1 MKRLLALPLLLATI
15 AAAAPSSKV
24 EVATGDWNDLPALQS
39 RGYDH
44 LHSNVMQRI
53 WELAHSK
60 TCTIPGYSI
69 GNLDFRMS
77 FAAQYNPD
85 GSVARLVVPKLDCP
99 EAEGLL
105 AGALLEMIQ
114 GGDYRRSGGD
124 SPDGWYK
131 GSLTFG
137 FQGGLG
143 S

>member
-1 MKRLLALPLLLATI
+1 MKRLLALPLLLATM
-15 AAAAPSSKV
+15 AAAAPMPKV

-53 WELAHSK
+53 WELAHSR

-85 GSVARLVVPKLDCP
+85 GSVARVIVPKLDCP
-99 EAEGLL
+99 EAESVL
-105 AGALLEMIQ
+105 AGAVVEMIQ
-114 GGDYRRSGGD
+114 AGDYRPTVKSEQ
-124 SPDGWYK
+124 GWYK

-137 FQGGLG
+137 FEGGRG

>member
-1 MKRLLALPLLLATI
+1 MKRLLALPLLFVTV
-15 AAAAPSSKV
+15 AAAPMPNV

-44 LHSNVMQRI
+44 LHSSVMQRL
-53 WELAHSK
+53 WEIAHSR

-77 FAAQYNPD
+77 FAAQYNAD
-85 GSVARLVVPKLDCP
+85 GSVGRVIVPKLDCP
-99 EAEGLL
+99 EAEGIL
-105 AGALLEMIQ
+105 AGAVVEMIQ
-114 GGDYRRSGGD
+114 GGDYRPTGKSD
-124 SPDGWYK
+124 QGWYK

-137 FQGGLG
+137 FQGGQG

>member
-1 MKRLLALPLLLATI
+1 MMRLLALPLLLVAT
-15 AAAAPSSKV
+15 AAASPTPKV
-24 EVATGDWNDLPALQS
+24 EVATGDWSDLPALQS

-53 WELAHSK
+53 WELAHSR

-85 GSVARLVVPKLDCP
+85 GSVARVIVPKLDCP
-99 EAEGLL
+99 EAESVL
-105 AGALLEMIQ
+105 AGAVVEMIQ
-114 GGDYRRSGGD
+114 GGDYRPTGRSEE
-124 SPDGWYK
+124 GWYK
-131 GSLTFG
+131 GSLSFG
-137 FQGGLG
+137 FEGGRG